1 VKYNEGAQLDPSQ
14 MGGGG
19 GRRGGGIAIG
29 GGAGVLVL
37 LVALLFGVNPGD
49 ILGGGTAAPEQ
60 TDGGTPFAQCTRGS
74 DISRD
79 RDCRFVAF
87 TNSIQDYW
95 GETLSGYD
103 EIQVNTFTG
112 GVDTACGSATSA
124 VGPFYCSGDTTV
136 YLDLSFFDQLT
147 GQLGAEGGDAAEAYV
162 LAHEFGHHVQNLTGT
177 MRKVQGSGQ
186 GTGPKS
192 AGVRLELQAD
202 CYAGAWANHAETVPD
217 ESGEPLIAEI
227 TQDDIDRA
235 LDAAGR
241 IGDDFIQEN
250 LGGGQVNQDAFTHGS
265 SAQRQRWFMVG
276 YETGD
281 PGQCDTFAT
290 DDLG

>member
-14 MGGGG
+14 MGGGGG

-37 LVALLFGVNPGD
+37 LLALLFGVNPGD
-49 ILGGGTAAPEQ
+49 LLGGGGTAAPEQ
-60 TDGGTPFAQCTRGS
+60 TGGATPFAQCKRGS
-74 DISRD
+74 DVSQD

-87 TNSIQDYW
+87 TNSIQQYW
-95 GETLSGYD
+95 GETVQGYD

-112 GVDTACGSATSA
+112 SVDTACGNATSA
-124 VGPFYCSGDTTV
+124 VGPFYCPGDTTV

-147 GQLGAEGGDAAEAYV
+147 EQLGAQGGDAAEAYV

-192 AGVRLELQAD
+192 PGVRLELQAD
-202 CYAGAWANHAETVPD
+202 CYAGVWFKFAVNDPD
-217 ESGEPLIAEI
+217 DPIAEVS
-227 TQDDIDRA
+227 QDDLNRA
-235 LDAAGR
+235 ADAAAAV
-241 IGDDFIQEN
+241 GDDRIQEKTQ
-250 LGGGQVNQDAFTHGS
+250 GQVTPESWTHGS
-265 SAQRQRWFMVG
+265 AEQRQKWLARGFSS
-276 YETGD
+276 GD
-281 PGQCDTFAT
+281 PNVCDTFAAGA
-290 DDLG
+290 L